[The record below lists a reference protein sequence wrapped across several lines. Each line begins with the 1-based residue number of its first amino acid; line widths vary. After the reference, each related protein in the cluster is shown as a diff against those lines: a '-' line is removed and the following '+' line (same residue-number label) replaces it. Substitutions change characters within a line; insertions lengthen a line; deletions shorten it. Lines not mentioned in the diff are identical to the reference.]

1 MSDPES
7 APQAVER
14 RSRWPGWIWSIPIAA
29 LGIVIWLA
37 VRNWASSGPKVTVI
51 FPAIADL
58 KPDDTQVK
66 FRNMNVGQVES
77 VKVEADL
84 RRIRVILKLNS
95 DMKRHLGK
103 GTRFWIEGGNLS
115 LANLSSI
122 KTIISGPYISMEP
135 APGSKQKLY
144 TGLTEAPVLRFG
156 EHGTT
161 FLLHCE
167 KVNGIQ
173 HATPIYYLDQE
184 AGEVSSYRMN
194 RDHTFDITAVIK
206 APFDRLVHTGT
217 RFWNAGAISLSTGA
231 NGPRLRF
238 RSISALAQGAIAFDT
253 PQGAVQG
260 PTAKAYSRF
269 ELYNSQDDAENAP
282 DPRGVAYQ
290 VVFTGVSSSLRR
302 YAPVQLMGTRIG
314 SVSDAR
320 LEYSPATG
328 KLSIRATLVLE
339 PSRIHLA
346 TGATWS
352 DRPRRQMDAM
362 LERLIAAGLRAT
374 LATSPPVIG
383 GQMVVLE
390 MTPAKTAAAL
400 IPGEV
405 PEIPTA
411 GGSDVSHLLEQAND
425 IERKIDEMPL
435 RQIAESVNRSA
446 ANLEHVSSEAREQ
459 LPAALKSARESILE
473 AQAALSSAQ
482 NLLSSGSAVS
492 NQPYTADVPQAL
504 YEMTA
509 AARSLRELS
518 DFIDRHPE
526 ALIRG
531 RGDSQ

>member
-1 MSDPES
+1 MDNQENLPH
-7 APQAVER
+7 ALER

-37 VRNWASSGPKVTVI
+37 VRNWSSSGPKVTVV

-58 KPDDTQVK
+58 KPGDTQVR
-66 FRNMNVGQVES
+66 FRNMDVGQVEW
-77 VKVEADL
+77 VKLEADL
-84 RRIRVILKLNS
+84 RHIRVGLELNS
-95 DMKRHLGK
+95 DMKGHLGK

-122 KTIISGPYISMEP
+122 KTIISGPYISIEP
-135 APGSKQKLY
+135 APGSRQSVY
-144 TGLTEAPVLRFG
+144 AGLTEAPVLRFG
-156 EHGTT
+156 ERGTP
-161 FLLHCE
+161 FSLHCE
-167 KVNGIQ
+167 KMNGIR
-173 HATPIYYLDQE
+173 HATPIYYLDQK

-194 RDHTFDITAVIK
+194 RDRSFDITAVIK

-217 RFWNAGAISLSTGA
+217 RFWNAGAVSLSTGA
-231 NGPRLRF
+231 NGPRLQL
-238 RSISALAQGAIAFDT
+238 RSMAALAQGAIAFDT
-253 PQGAVQG
+253 PPENVAG
-260 PTAKAYSRF
+260 PAAKAYSRF
-269 ELYNSQDDAENAP
+269 ELYDSRDDAENAP
-282 DPRGVAYQ
+282 DQRGVAYQ
-290 VVFTGVSSSLRR
+290 AVFTGVSNSLRR

-314 SVSDAR
+314 SVNDAA

-328 KLSIRATLVLE
+328 RLSIRATLVLE

-346 TGATWS
+346 AGASWS
-352 DRPRRQMDAM
+352 DHTRRQMDTM
-362 LERLIAAGLRAT
+362 LERLIAEGLRAT

-390 MTPAKTAAAL
+390 MTPAKTAATL
-400 IPGEV
+400 IPGKL

-411 GGSDVSHLLEQAND
+411 TGPDLSHLLEQAKD
-425 IERKIDEMPL
+425 IERKIDRLPL
-435 RQIAESVNRSA
+435 QQIAESVNRSA
-446 ANLEHVSSEAREQ
+446 VNLERVSTEAREQ
-459 LPAALKSARESILE
+459 LPAALKSARESVSE
-473 AQAALSSAQ
+473 AQAALNSAQ
-482 NLLSSGSAVS
+482 ALLSSGSAVS